1 MKGLLTLIRRKLSLK
16 LSFGIT
22 MFLMLIFTISLGILF
37 VRSRQMVKEEAIS
50 RAEQEL
56 ENLVQRVNGAMN
68 EVELVTKSAE
78 WHLTDDQ
85 LHPDSI
91 LNHARQIVA
100 MNPNFDGCSISME
113 PNYFPQIGRY
123 FSVYAYNDNVRDTL
137 IAKVESPYD
146 YFDKVYY
153 KTPISLGK
161 PSWVEAYSEDTEGV
175 TTDDFENMIV
185 SYCVPLYNSKKEVIG
200 VISTDLSMPWLSELV
215 SEFKPYKNSYSLM
228 LGADGQ
234 YLVLSALLPSMV
246 FSLNVISWTP
256 SAMGV
261 FGA

>member
-68 EVELVTKSAE
+68 EVELATKTAE
-78 WHLTDDQ
+78 WHLTDNQ

-100 MNPNFDGCSISME
+100 MNPNFDGCSI
-113 PNYFPQIGRY
+113 
-123 FSVYAYNDNVRDTL
+123 
-137 IAKVESPYD
+137 
-146 YFDKVYY
+146 
-153 KTPISLGK
+153 
-161 PSWVEAYSEDTEGV
+161 
-175 TTDDFENMIV
+175 
-185 SYCVPLYNSKKEVIG
+185 
-200 VISTDLSMPWLSELV
+200 
-215 SEFKPYKNSYSLM
+215 
-228 LGADGQ
+228 
-234 YLVLSALLPSMV
+234 
-246 FSLNVISWTP
+246 
-256 SAMGV
+256 
-261 FGA
+261 